1 MKTVILDGKTTNPG
15 DLSWDFLKKYGEVEI
30 FDRTPREKIVER
42 THDADIVVTNKTPLT
57 RAEIDKMQNVKFVAL
72 LSTGYNVVD
81 CAYLKEKGIPVSNI
95 PAYSTMGVAQLVF
108 AFISELAVGVAMHSD
123 AVKSG
128 EWSNCPD
135 FCFWKKPLTELSG
148 KTIGI
153 VGFGKIGGAVADIA
167 EAYKMNI
174 IALSGHVTDQSAR
187 KNFRWAKNLDDL
199 AENADIITFHCPL
212 TKETEKIVNA
222 DFLSKCKKTAFII
235 NTSRG
240 PVVDEKALAD
250 ALNSGEIAGAGV
262 DVLSTEPPAKDNP
275 LLTAKNCFI
284 TPHIAWA
291 AFETRERLMGI
302 FKSNIEAFVSGK
314 PINVVN
320 P

>member
-1 MKTVILDGKTTNPG
+1 M
-15 DLSWDFLKKYGEVEI
+15 
-30 FDRTPREKIVER
+30 
-42 THDADIVVTNKTPLT
+42 
-57 RAEIDKMQNVKFVAL
+57 
-72 LSTGYNVVD
+72 
-81 CAYLKEKGIPVSNI
+81 
-95 PAYSTMGVAQLVF
+95 
-108 AFISELAVGVAMHSD
+108 
-123 AVKSG
+123 
-128 EWSNCPD
+128 
-135 FCFWKKPLTELSG
+135 
-148 KTIGI
+148 
-153 VGFGKIGGAVADIA
+153 
-167 EAYKMNI
+167 
-174 IALSGHVTDQSAR
+174 
-187 KNFRWAKNLDDL
+187 
-199 AENADIITFHCPL
+199 
-212 TKETEKIVNA
+212 
-222 DFLSKCKKTAFII
+222 SKCKKTAFII

>member
-1 MKTVILDGKTTNPG
+1 MN
-15 DLSWDFLKKYGEVEI
+15 F
-30 FDRTPREKIVER
+30 
-42 THDADIVVTNKTPLT
+42 
-57 RAEIDKMQNVKFVAL
+57 IDYL
-72 LSTGYNVVD
+72 RVD

-123 AVKSG
+123 AVKNG

-240 PVVDEKALAD
+240 PVVDENALAD
-250 ALNSGEIAGAGV
+250 ALNSGKIAGAGV

>member
-1 MKTVILDGKTTNPG
+1 MG
-15 DLSWDFLKKYGEVEI
+15 
-30 FDRTPREKIVER
+30 
-42 THDADIVVTNKTPLT
+42 
-57 RAEIDKMQNVKFVAL
+57 
-72 LSTGYNVVD
+72 
-81 CAYLKEKGIPVSNI
+81 AYLKEKGIPVSNI

-108 AFISELAVGVAMHSD
+108 AFISELAVGVALHSD
-123 AVKSG
+123 AVKNG

-187 KNFRWAKNLDDL
+187 RNFRWAKNLDDL

>member
-1 MKTVILDGKTTNPG
+1 
-15 DLSWDFLKKYGEVEI
+15 
-30 FDRTPREKIVER
+30 
-42 THDADIVVTNKTPLT
+42 
-57 RAEIDKMQNVKFVAL
+57 
-72 LSTGYNVVD
+72 
-81 CAYLKEKGIPVSNI
+81 
-95 PAYSTMGVAQLVF
+95 MGVAQLVF

-123 AVKSG
+123 AVKNG

-212 TKETEKIVNA
+212 TKETEKTVNA
-222 DFLSKCKKTAFII
+222 EFLKKCKKTAFII

-240 PVVDEKALAD
+240 PVVDENALAD
-250 ALNSGEIAGAGV
+250 ALNSGKIAGAGV
-262 DVLSTEPPAKDNP
+262 DVLSTEPPEKDNP

>member
-1 MKTVILDGKTTNPG
+1 
-15 DLSWDFLKKYGEVEI
+15 
-30 FDRTPREKIVER
+30 
-42 THDADIVVTNKTPLT
+42 
-57 RAEIDKMQNVKFVAL
+57 MQNVKFVAL

-108 AFISELAVGVAMHSD
+108 AFISELAVGVAMHSI

-135 FCFWKKPLTELSG
+135 FCFWEKPLTELSG

-250 ALNSGEIAGAGV
+250 ALNSGKIAGAGV

>member
-1 MKTVILDGKTTNPG
+1 
-15 DLSWDFLKKYGEVEI
+15 
-30 FDRTPREKIVER
+30 
-42 THDADIVVTNKTPLT
+42 
-57 RAEIDKMQNVKFVAL
+57 
-72 LSTGYNVVD
+72 
-81 CAYLKEKGIPVSNI
+81 
-95 PAYSTMGVAQLVF
+95 MGVAQLVF

-123 AVKSG
+123 AVKNG

-240 PVVDEKALAD
+240 PVVDENALAD
-250 ALNSGEIAGAGV
+250 ALNSGKIAGAGV